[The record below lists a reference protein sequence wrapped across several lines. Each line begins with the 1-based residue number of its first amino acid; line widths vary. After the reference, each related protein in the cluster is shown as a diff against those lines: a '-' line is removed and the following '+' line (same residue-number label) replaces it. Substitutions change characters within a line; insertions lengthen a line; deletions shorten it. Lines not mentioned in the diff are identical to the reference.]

1 MLNITLINHQ
11 EMQMTAT
18 VKYPLTP
25 VRMAIIKD
33 KYIKTTS
40 VGKEVEKAEF
50 LPIVVGY
57 VKRYTHFGSQYRH
70 ILSFCKTDTE
80 RTQVLFAGF
89 GPWLLTDTF

>member
-1 MLNITLINHQ
+1 
-11 EMQMTAT
+11 MQMTAT

-40 VGKEVEKAEF
+40 VGKEVEKVEF

-57 VKRYTHFGSQYRH
+57 VKWYKHSGSQYRH
-70 ILSFCKTDTE
+70 ILSFCKMDME
-80 RTQVLFAGF
+80 RTQVLFARF
-89 GPWLLTDTF
+89 GPWLLTDKF